1 MVTPALWM
9 AAAGL
14 PALAAH
20 LEAVLPTEALTVGQT
35 VELTVQLQDGS
46 AKGLPEVPH
55 GPGLQVDYQGQGQSV
70 VSVNFKTTRIQR
82 YTYQLTALS
91 EGIFQ
96 VGPVA
101 LEVDGK
107 TLRSEPLRVTVR
119 PRSAAQQA
127 AHSLTA
133 SLTDTAPYVGEVV
146 VYGTRYRRTQEI
158 RRGEFTEPTFDA
170 FLAVKNTEAEQKE
183 YAVQEGGQTAMVNDR
198 WTALVATKAG
208 ASTLPASLLTLQIPE
223 PRRRNQR
230 YDPFFDRT
238 PTRVERLASEPIPV
252 EVRPLP
258 ALDRPAD
265 FSGLV
270 GRFSVT
276 VAPSATEV
284 RLGGSITLDILLEG
298 DGSLTGFT
306 LPALAE
312 GAGFRA
318 YDTPGAVTAALQ
330 DGVFRA
336 RLPIE
341 RALVPEREGE
351 LTVPPLRLSVFDPQT
366 EQYTTLESEP
376 LTVRVLPGDGAS
388 EVASFGEGSL
398 DVSQS
403 IEALGEDILPAPG
416 AGSVRAGT
424 LSAAV
429 PWALGLGLTPLLGF
443 LGWSLAGRVRTPRTE
458 DPRVRFRGQLN
469 ALPAEP
475 AQRIAVLESIFR
487 DAAATR
493 LGVPAPS
500 LDRHQIATLGA
511 EAETLAADLDA
522 ARYGGASVADLEP
535 RIRAF
540 VETP

>member
-14 PALAAH
+14 PALAAR
-20 LEAVLPTEALTVGQT
+20 LEAVLPTDALTVGQT

-101 LEVDGK
+101 VEVDGK

-158 RRGEFTEPTFDA
+158 RRGEFTEPTFDS
-170 FLAVKNTEAEQKE
+170 FLPEKNAEPEQKE
-183 YAVQEGGQTAMVNDR
+183 YAVQEGGQAAMVNER
-198 WTALVATKAG
+198 WTALVAAKAG
-208 ASTLPASLLTLQIPE
+208 ASTIPASLLTLQIPE
-223 PRRRNQR
+223 QRRRNQR

-258 ALDRPAD
+258 ADSRPDD

-270 GRFSVT
+270 GHFTVA
-276 VAPSATEV
+276 VAPSATQV
-284 RLGGSITLDILLEG
+284 RLGGSITLDIVLEG
-298 DGSLTGFT
+298 DGSLAGFT
-306 LPALAE
+306 LPPLAE

-318 YDTPGAVTAALQ
+318 YDTPGTATARLQ
-330 DGVFRA
+330 DGAFQA

-341 RALVPEREGE
+341 RALVPEREGQ

-366 EQYTTLESEP
+366 EQYTWIESEQ
-376 LTVRVLPGDGAS
+376 LTVTVLPGDSAS

-398 DVSQS
+398 EAEQS
-403 IEALGEDILPAPG
+403 IKALGEDILPAPS

-424 LSAAV
+424 LSAAW
-429 PWALGLGLTPLLGF
+429 PWAAALGLTPLFALV
-443 LGWSLAGRVRTPRTE
+443 GWSAAGRARRPRTE
-458 DPRVRFRGQLN
+458 DARVRLRARLDD
-469 ALPAEP
+469 LPAEP
-475 AQRIAVLESIFR
+475 GRRLAVLESTFR
-487 DAAATR
+487 DAAAGR
-493 LGVPAPS
+493 LGVPTPA
-500 LDRHQIATLGA
+500 LDRQQIATLGA
-511 EAETLAADLDA
+511 EADGLAADLDA

-535 RIRAF
+535 RVRAF
-540 VETP
+540 VEAS